1 MDLRI
6 YNQNN
11 FFEVKGALNKKNI
24 HVFQEAFEDIFET
37 ATNIKISL
45 EGLEAIDREG
55 KNALTQLHNE
65 SLARHKS
72 LSIIGSGRE
81 DIFNFL
87 NQEEQPNML
96 QRVFLVLKKGIGL

>member
-11 FFEVKGALNKKNI
+11 FYEIKGALNKKNI

-55 KNALTQLHNE
+55 KNALRQLHNE
-65 SLARHKS
+65 SMARHKS
-72 LSIIGSGRE
+72 LSFIGSGRE

-87 NQEEQPNML
+87 NQEEQPSML

>member
-11 FFEVKGALNKKNI
+11 FYEVKGALNKKNI
-24 HVFQEAFEDIFET
+24 HVFQNAFKNIFET
-37 ATNIKISL
+37 ATNVKISV

-65 SLARHKS
+65 SLAKHKS

-87 NQEEQPNML
+87 NQEEQPSKL